1 MTAKAARSTLKC
13 DNGAMSSAARL
24 EQTPLPPLSVPE
36 KKLELRGQIRATRK
50 QRSANQQQKMAEA
63 LAGILEGVPELQAAQ
78 CVAAYVARPG
88 EPGTEE
94 TLTRLREREIDV
106 LLPVLTTGL
115 ERGWAYD
122 SGPENREQAAPG
134 RPPEP
139 IGDHLPAETLA
150 KADVILAPALAVD
163 LNGVRLGQGGGWY
176 DRALEHARSDALII
190 ALVFDEEFVDDGVV
204 LPQEPHDQLVH
215 MVATPQRLIHLRAN

>member
-1 MTAKAARSTLKC
+1 
-13 DNGAMSSAARL
+13 MSSAARL

-36 KKLELRGQIRATRK
+36 KKSELRGQIRATRK

-63 LAGILEGVPELQAAQ
+63 LAGILQGVPELQTAK

-94 TLTRLREREIDV
+94 TLTHLRERGINV

-122 SGPENREQAAPG
+122 AGPEHREEAAPG

-139 IGDHLPAETLA
+139 TTEHLPAQTLGE
-150 KADVILAPALAVD
+150 ADVILAPALAVD
-163 LNGVRLGQGGGWY
+163 LDGVRLGQGGGWY
-176 DRALEHARSDALII
+176 DRALEHANPDALII
-190 ALVFDEEFVDDGVV
+190 ALVFDEEFVDDGVS
-204 LPQEPHDQLVH
+204 LPREAHDQLVH
-215 MVATPQRLIHLRAN
+215 MVATPKRLIHLRR

>member
-1 MTAKAARSTLKC
+1 M
-13 DNGAMSSAARL
+13 
-24 EQTPLPPLSVPE
+24 
-36 KKLELRGQIRATRK
+36 ELRGQIRATRK
-50 QRSANQQQKMAEA
+50 KRSANQQQKMAEA
-63 LAGILEGVPELQAAQ
+63 LAGILEGVPELHSAS

-94 TLTRLREREIDV
+94 TLARLRERETEV
-106 LLPVLTTGL
+106 LLPVLTSGL

-122 SGPENREQAAPG
+122 SGPEQREQAAPG

-139 IGDHLPAETLA
+139 IGEHLPADTLQ

-163 LNGVRLGQGGGWY
+163 LNGIRLGQGGGWY

-190 ALVFDEEFVDDGVV
+190 AMVFDEEFVDDGVD
-204 LPQEPHDQLVH
+204 LPEEPHDQRVH
-215 MVATPQRLIHLRAN
+215 MVATPQRLVHLR

>member
-1 MTAKAARSTLKC
+1 
-13 DNGAMSSAARL
+13 MSSAARL
-24 EQTPLPPLSVPE
+24 EQTPLPPLTASE
-36 KKLELRGQIRATRK
+36 KKSELRGQIRATRK

-63 LAGILEGVPELQAAQ
+63 LAGILDGVPELHSAK

-94 TLTRLREREIDV
+94 TLALLRERGIDV

-122 SGPENREQAAPG
+122 TGPENRVQAAPG

-139 IGDHLPAETLA
+139 VGDHLPAKTLQE
-150 KADVILAPALAVD
+150 ADVILAPALAVD
-163 LNGVRLGQGGGWY
+163 LKGVRLGQGGGWY
-176 DRALEHARSDALII
+176 DRALEHARDDALII
-190 ALVFDEEFVDDGVV
+190 ALVFDEEFVDDDID
-204 LPQEPHDQLVH
+204 LPREPHDRPVH
-215 MVATPQRLIHLRAN
+215 MVATPQRLIHLQG

>member
-78 CVAAYVARPG
+78 CVAAYVRSEERRVGKGCSDGWGGDERREKEG
-88 EPGTEE
+88 E
-94 TLTRLREREIDV
+94 
-106 LLPVLTTGL
+106 
-115 ERGWAYD
+115 
-122 SGPENREQAAPG
+122 
-134 RPPEP
+134 
-139 IGDHLPAETLA
+139 
-150 KADVILAPALAVD
+150 
-163 LNGVRLGQGGGWY
+163 
-176 DRALEHARSDALII
+176 
-190 ALVFDEEFVDDGVV
+190 
-204 LPQEPHDQLVH
+204 
-215 MVATPQRLIHLRAN
+215 